1 MSTAKIFRFYATTIP
16 GLEEVVVDGLKER
29 LPEAKGVRVEG
40 GKRHSRVF
48 FRYERSPRQLEKLRG
63 VFGVF
68 ALLNEM
74 TRVTVGRPG
83 LERICRDIEELDLA
97 GAFNLARGCRGE
109 ELDISRFQLSVTVQG
124 THRFSSGELSRDLNR
139 TLARSQGLKPGSGRD
154 ILHLHLSVT
163 GKKALFGLRLTPAI
177 HAHSREGMGPELAF
191 CLGRIL
197 DIQERDALL
206 CFRCSAS
213 AMGEIVRSFDP
224 GLSIG
229 GSEKRWKQG
238 VGEWGLEET
247 TGKKTVRVVSRGEEL
262 PIRNGGMSCLIAEI
276 PAGKEGE
283 LWEWARILPPGGVG
297 ALVAAAPKN
306 FVAELK
312 SRSLP
317 FEIMAGL
324 PIVQDGRQ
332 RTVFIIER
340 LEEEDSD
347 PDLLHIDFQEDGEN
361 RG

>member
-16 GLEEVVVDGLKER
+16 GLEDVVVDGLKER

-40 GKRHSRVF
+40 GRRHSRVF
-48 FRYERSPRQLEKLRG
+48 FRYERSPRQLQKLRG

-68 ALLNEM
+68 ALLSEM
-74 TRVTVGRPG
+74 TRVTVGKPG
-83 LERICRDIEELDLA
+83 LERICRDIEELDLE
-97 GAFNLARGCRGE
+97 GAFNLARGCWGE
-109 ELDISRFQLSVTVQG
+109 GLDISRFQLSVTVQG
-124 THRFSSGELSRDLNR
+124 THRFSSSELSRGIHR
-139 TLARSQGLKPGSGRD
+139 TLAISQGLKPGSGRD
-154 ILHLHLSVT
+154 ILHLHMSVT
-163 GKKALFGLRLTPAI
+163 GKKALLGLRLTPAI

-197 DIQERDALL
+197 DIQERDALF
-206 CFRCSAS
+206 CYRCSAS
-213 AMGEIVRSFDP
+213 AMGEIVRSFSP

-229 GSEKRWKQG
+229 GSERWLKQG
-238 VGEWGLEET
+238 GGERDLEKF
-247 TGKKTVRVVSRGEEL
+247 TGKKTVRVVARGEEL
-262 PIRNGGMSCLIAEI
+262 PIQNGGMSCLIAGI
-276 PAGKEGE
+276 PTGKEGE

-297 ALVAAAPKN
+297 ALVAEAPKN

-324 PIVQDGRQ
+324 PIIQDGRP

-340 LEEEDSD
+340 LEEEGFG
-347 PDLLHIDFQEDGEN
+347 PDLLHIDFQGDEGI
-361 RG
+361 